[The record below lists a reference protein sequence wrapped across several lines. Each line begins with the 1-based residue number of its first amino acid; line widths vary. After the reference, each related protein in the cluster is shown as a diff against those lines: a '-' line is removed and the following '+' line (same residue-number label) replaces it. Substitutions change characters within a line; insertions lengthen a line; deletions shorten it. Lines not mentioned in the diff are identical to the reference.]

1 MPIYLYTLLIDEEF
15 YDIPLTDIPI
25 TNDNTNCM
33 SFILSA
39 INKIKII

>member
-1 MPIYLYTLLIDEEF
+1 MPIYLYTLLINDDEF

-25 TNDNTNCM
+25 NDKSCM